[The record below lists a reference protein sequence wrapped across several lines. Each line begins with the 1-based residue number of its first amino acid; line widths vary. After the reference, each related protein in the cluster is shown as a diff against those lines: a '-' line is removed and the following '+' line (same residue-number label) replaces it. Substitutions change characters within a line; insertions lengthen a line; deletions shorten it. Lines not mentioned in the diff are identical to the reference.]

1 MADLTAYAQ
10 VDTGPFN
17 FGSKMAPTV
26 TTLYALAQYVREAW
40 PLIEPGNAY
49 KHNWHVDLLC
59 EYLEAVTRG
68 ELRNVIINVPP
79 GTMKSLLVSVC
90 WPTWTWTHQPEMRWM
105 FGSYSSTFAMR
116 DAVKSRRILRS
127 DWYQGLWGHQ
137 FQLTGDQNVKS
148 RYENSKGGFRL
159 SVGVGGSSLGEHPHI
174 RVIDDPVKPDE
185 AESET
190 TRESVNEW
198 YDNNWYT
205 RGDRNTVREVII
217 MQRLHQDDLTGHV
230 LEKAKETHGLYEHV
244 CLPMEYE
251 PHRFVST
258 IGLKDMRTEPNE
270 LLWPERFPEKAV
282 ADLKVFLGARG
293 AAGQLQQ
300 RPAPAG
306 GNIFMREWWD
316 GQRNRYRGTS
326 AFWNLTVGRWITFDT
341 AMKDKKDND
350 PTGYGVVE
358 LTADYRLAVRKS
370 VLKRLQFPQLASE
383 IQDAAKLWNSD
394 GKLQG
399 IVIEDKNSGTSAIQ
413 TLRQSAPSWLA
424 ALIIDFMPSGSKE
437 FRARQASLWCE
448 RDCVLFP
455 ADIGECPWW
464 FDFEKEIFDFPGAA
478 HDEQVDWL
486 SQIVL
491 YLEHY
496 LAEGWRLRNG
506 L

>member
-10 VDTGPFN
+10 VDTGLFN
-17 FGSKMAPTV
+17 FGAKMAPTV
-26 TTLYALAQYVREAW
+26 TTLYTLAQYVREAW

-127 DWYQGLWGHQ
+127 DWYQKLWGHQ

-230 LEKAKETHGLYEHV
+230 LEKAKETHGQYEHV

-251 PHRFVST
+251 PNRFVST
-258 IGLKDMRTEPNE
+258 IGLKDMRTEAGE
-270 LLWPERFPEKAV
+270 LLWPERFPEKSV
-282 ADLKVFLGARG
+282 ADLKIFLGARG

-306 GNIFMREWWD
+306 GNIFLREWWE
-316 GQRNRYRGTS
+316 GRNRYTGSS

-358 LTADYRLAVRKS
+358 LTSDYRLAVRKS
-370 VLKRLQFPQLASE
+370 VVKRLQFPQLASE
-383 IQDAAKLWNSD
+383 IQDAAKLWNHD
-394 GKLQG
+394 GKLRG

-413 TLRQSAPSWLA
+413 TLRQSAPDWLA

-448 RDCVLFP
+448 RACVLLP
-455 ADIGECPWW
+455 ANIGECEWY

-491 YLEHY
+491 YLENY